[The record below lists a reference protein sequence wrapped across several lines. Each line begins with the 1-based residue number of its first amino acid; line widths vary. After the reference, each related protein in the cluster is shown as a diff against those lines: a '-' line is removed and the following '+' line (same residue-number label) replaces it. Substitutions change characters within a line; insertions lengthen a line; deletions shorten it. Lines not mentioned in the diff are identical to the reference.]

1 MAAMARTPLL
11 LLALW
16 LCLGPLA
23 PAAAKEVY
31 RWVDAQGVVH
41 YSDKAPE
48 GPARVDILPVRVEP
62 SPLARLALERSKR
75 GFLARA
81 GNLIAG
87 PVEVE
92 LRFTGVGNVLAT
104 PALPAR
110 RLLAA
115 GETAVVAELTPE
127 DPRRE
132 GSFSVALAAVPGP
145 PVAEVVPQIEYLLP
159 LDTSQWR
166 LGQGFNGAFSHQGE
180 QSRYA
185 IDLAAA
191 EGTPVLAARAG
202 RVMQVESD
210 FDRAGLNEEKFA
222 GRANHIRILHDDG
235 SMAVY
240 AHLRYGGVLVL
251 PGQSVRAGQA
261 IGYSGNTGFSSGPHL
276 HFAVQVN
283 RGMRL
288 VSVPFRMRDPN
299 GPLVLSGAV
308 GAPGR

>member
-1 MAAMARTPLL
+1 MPPLHPPPKPLL
-11 LLALW
+11 AGLLALA
-16 LCLGPLA
+16 LA
-23 PAAAKEVY
+23 IPAAAKEVY

-48 GPARVDILPVRVEP
+48 GQTRVDILPVRVEP
-62 SPLARLALERSKR
+62 SPLARLALERSEH

-87 PVEVE
+87 PIEVE

-115 GETAVVAELTPE
+115 GETAVIAELAPE
-127 DPRRE
+127 DPRRG

-145 PVAEVVPQIEYLLP
+145 PVAQVPVIEYLLP
-159 LDTSQWR
+159 LDTGQWR
-166 LGQGFNGAFSHQGE
+166 LGQGFNGAFSHHDE
-180 QSRYA
+180 QNRFA
-185 IDLAAA
+185 IDLAVD

-210 FDRAGLNEEKFA
+210 FERAGLNAEKFA

-240 AHLRYGGVLVL
+240 AHLRYGGVLVR

-261 IGYSGNTGFSSGPHL
+261 IGSSGNTGFSSGPHL
-276 HFAVQVN
+276 HFAVQIN
-283 RGMRL
+283 RGMSL
-288 VSVPFRMRDPN
+288 VSVPFRMHAPN
-299 GPLVLSGAV
+299 GPLVLSGPAGV
-308 GAPGR
+308 PGR